1 MIDGTTVFAPSARL
15 PGGWATDVAIKIDG
29 AGTIATVTP
38 GAKFA
43 TAAMTRAPGPVIPGM
58 PNLHSHA
65 HQRAM
70 AGLSEYR
77 ASGAGAE
84 DSFWTWRT
92 VMHRFAEQVTPEI
105 LDVVAAQLYVEM
117 IKSGYTSVCE
127 FHYVH
132 HDKAGRRYADPAEMS
147 LRLIGAAKR
156 AGIGITLLPVLY
168 ANGGYGGQE
177 PNAGQRRFIAEA
189 DELLGIIAA
198 AGKASAGDPEVR
210 VGVAPHSPRHAPKE
224 PLQEILSGLHGIDPT
239 APIHIHVAEQEKD
252 VEQSLVHTG
261 MRPVEWLL
269 ENAAVDERWCLV
281 HATHVTADEVSA
293 MAHRGCI
300 VGICPTTEANL
311 GDGLFP
317 FVDFLDAGGRFG
329 IGSDSH
335 ISVSPIEELRWL
347 EYGQR
352 LIKRRRNI
360 SAAGPGASTAARLF
374 DGALAGGAQ
383 AAARPVGG
391 IAVGNRA
398 DFLILDADNPLLV
411 GKQGERLLESL
422 LFAGNQNPISEVWV
436 GGRRVV
442 EAGRHFLEEETATA
456 FAKVMRGL
464 EI

>member
-1 MIDGTTVFAPSARL
+1 MGSDG
-15 PGGWATDVAIKIDG
+15 
-29 AGTIATVTP
+29 
-38 GAKFA
+38 
-43 TAAMTRAPGPVIPGM
+43 
-58 PNLHSHA
+58 
-65 HQRAM
+65 
-70 AGLSEYR
+70 SET
-77 ASGAGAE
+77 E
-84 DSFWTWRT
+84 
-92 VMHRFAEQVTPEI
+92 
-105 LDVVAAQLYVEM
+105 
-117 IKSGYTSVCE
+117 
-127 FHYVH
+127 
-132 HDKAGRRYADPAEMS
+132 
-147 LRLIGAAKR
+147 
-156 AGIGITLLPVLY
+156 
-168 ANGGYGGQE
+168 
-177 PNAGQRRFIAEA
+177 
-189 DELLGIIAA
+189 
-198 AGKASAGDPEVR
+198 EV
-210 VGVAPHSPRHAPKE
+210 
-224 PLQEILSGLHGIDPT
+224 
-239 APIHIHVAEQEKD
+239 
-252 VEQSLVHTG
+252 
-261 MRPVEWLL
+261 
-269 ENAAVDERWCLV
+269 
-281 HATHVTADEVSA
+281 
-293 MAHRGCI
+293 
-300 VGICPTTEANL
+300 
-311 GDGLFP
+311 
-317 FVDFLDAGGRFG
+317 DAGGRFG